1 MVAHTI
7 LTFLS
12 EKQEELSS
20 NKKRLKERLKWFAA
34 YKILENKP
42 RNGVNSY
49 GTKSA
54 TVIIMTATY
63 RTTPCT

>member
-42 RNGVNSY
+42 RNGVNS
-49 GTKSA
+49 
-54 TVIIMTATY
+54 
-63 RTTPCT
+63 